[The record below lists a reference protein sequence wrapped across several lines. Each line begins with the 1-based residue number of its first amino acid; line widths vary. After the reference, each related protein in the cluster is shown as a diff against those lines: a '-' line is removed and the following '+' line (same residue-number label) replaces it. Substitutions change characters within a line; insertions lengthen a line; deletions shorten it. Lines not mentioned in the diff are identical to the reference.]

1 MTHKEAVRRFYEV
14 VWNACDKSAIPAL
27 FHEDFTFRGSLGE
40 LRKGHAGLADYVDKV
55 HGALADYR
63 CDIEQLIVEG
73 DVAFA
78 RMLFSGVHRAEL
90 LGHAATGKPVSWAG
104 AAVFTFRGERIADL
118 WVLGDLHALERQL
131 RPGGD

>member
-1 MTHKEAVRRFYEV
+1 MTHKEAVRMFYDI
-14 VWNACDKSAIPAL
+14 VWNSCDKSAIPAL

-40 LRKGHAGLADYVDKV
+40 LERGHAGLARYVDKV

-63 CDIEQLIVEG
+63 CDIEQLIVED

-78 RMLFSGVHRAEL
+78 RMLFGGVHRAEL
-90 LGHAATGKPVSWAG
+90 LGHPATGKPVRWAG

-118 WVLGDLHALERQL
+118 WVLGDLYALERQL
-131 RPGGD
+131 RSGSA